1 MLETLLKYYEIVRKR
16 RLRYRATHVGL
27 IADGAAALSAT
38 AGHELTRALAAPL
51 KGWWT

>member
-1 MLETLLKYYEIVRKR
+1 MHYEIVRKR

-27 IADGAAALSAT
+27 IADGAALSAT

-51 KGWWT
+51 KGWWA